1 VANQGRAGDGS
12 PGLLMG
18 RPFGIPVYVSSSW
31 FIVAALITLVFA
43 PTVEQQ
49 VPDIGAARYVVSFG
63 FALLLYLSVLIHE
76 LSHSVVAL
84 RLGLPVR
91 RITLHLL
98 GGVSEI
104 EREPETPGREFLVA
118 FAGPLLSAV
127 LGALGFLLVHILQPG
142 TVAYVLAAQVTIA
155 NIIVAV
161 FNLLP
166 GLPLDGG
173 RVLQAGVWKLSGRR
187 LTGIVAAG
195 WAGRVVAVA
204 VILIPLLAAVA
215 TGTSPNLV
223 WVIWS
228 ALIASFVWLG
238 ASQAITQAHMRARLP
253 NVAVHRLLRPS
264 VSVASDL
271 PLSEAVRR
279 ADEAGAGAVVVV
291 DGAGRPLALV
301 NEAAVTATPEQ
312 RRPWVPVSSVARSI
326 DPGLVLPMSLA
337 GEALLEAIQGRPS
350 SEYLVTG
357 PDGEVVGVLALTDV
371 ERAVTG
377 A

>member
-1 VANQGRAGDGS
+1 MADQRRAGERS

-18 RPFGIPVYVSSSW
+18 RPFGIPVYVSPTW
-31 FIVAALITLVFA
+31 FLVAGLITVIFA
-43 PTVEQQ
+43 PTMAAQL
-49 VPDIGAARYVVSFG
+49 PGIGSARYAVSFA
-63 FALLLYLSVLIHE
+63 FAVLLYLSVLVHE

-127 LGALGFLLVHILQPG
+127 LGILGLGLWQLLEEG
-142 TVAYVLAAQVTIA
+142 TVAFVLAAQLAIA
-155 NIIVAV
+155 NLIVAV

-173 RVLQAGVWKLSGRR
+173 RLLQAGVWKLTGRR
-187 LTGIVAAG
+187 LTGVLAAG
-195 WAGRVVAVA
+195 WAGRVTAV
-204 VILIPLLAAVA
+204 LIFLTPLLLAAA
-215 TGTSPNLV
+215 YDRTPDLFSIV
-223 WVIWS
+223 WG
-228 ALIASFVWLG
+228 ALIASFVWVG
-238 ASQAITQAHMRARLP
+238 ANQAITHARMRTRLP
-253 NVAVHRLLRPS
+253 DVAVRDLLRPA
-264 VSVASDL
+264 VSVAADT
-271 PLSEAVRR
+271 PVSEAVRR
-279 ADEAGAGAVVVV
+279 ADQAGAGALVVV
-291 DGAGRPLALV
+291 DGAGRPVALV

-312 RRPWVPVSSVARSI
+312 RRPWVPVSAVSRSVDA
-326 DPGLVLPMSLA
+326 GLMLPLAMA
-337 GEALLEAIQGRPS
+337 GEELLTAIQGRPS
-350 SEYLVTG
+350 TEYLVTG